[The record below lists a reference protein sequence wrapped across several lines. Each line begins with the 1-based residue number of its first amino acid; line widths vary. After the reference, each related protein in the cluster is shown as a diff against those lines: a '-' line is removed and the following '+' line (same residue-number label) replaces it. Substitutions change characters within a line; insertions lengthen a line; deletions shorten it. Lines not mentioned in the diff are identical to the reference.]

1 LDDNDQIAQLYRQH
15 AGAARAIAVAIT
27 GDPAVADDLVHDA
40 FLRCVS
46 RLGSLRDP
54 EKFRAYL
61 LRAVIHAAASHF
73 RRRGAERRSLERMAS
88 RPGPPASA
96 TDQGLAGDLL
106 TALQSLPIR
115 QRTAV
120 AARFLLDWSQAQTA
134 AAMGCRVG
142 TVKSLTSRGLAGL
155 RSSFPDREGVGHD

>member
-1 LDDNDQIAQLYRQH
+1 VDDQDQIARLYRQH
-15 AGAARAIAVAIT
+15 AGAARAMAVAIT

-40 FLRCVS
+40 FLRCAS

-54 EKFRAYL
+54 ETFRAYL
-61 LRAVIHAAASHF
+61 LRAVIHGAASHF
-73 RRRGAERRSLERMAS
+73 RRRGAERRSLERMAA
-88 RPGPPASA
+88 RPAPAVA
-96 TDQGLAGDLL
+96 TTDQGLAGDLL
-106 TALQSLPIR
+106 TALQSLPVR

-120 AARFLLDWSQAQTA
+120 AARFLLDWSEAETA

-155 RSSFPDREGVGHD
+155 RASFPDREGVGHD